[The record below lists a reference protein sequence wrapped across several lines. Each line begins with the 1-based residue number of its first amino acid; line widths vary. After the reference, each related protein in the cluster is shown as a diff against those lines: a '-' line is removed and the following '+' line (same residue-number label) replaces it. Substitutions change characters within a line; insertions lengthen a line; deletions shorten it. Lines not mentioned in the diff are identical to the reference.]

1 MCPTKGKGGEGC
13 SLVPWSLG
21 SELCQ
26 QGHYYPQMTL
36 GLGQTSKCSL
46 RSQLPSHLGCSVAFR
61 LLSRHNLKG
70 STRLTSRVLAWAL
83 NL

>member
-1 MCPTKGKGGEGC
+1 MCSTKGKGGEGC

-36 GLGQTSKCSL
+36 GLGQTSECSDH
-46 RSQLPSHLGCSVAFR
+46 SSLPI
-61 LLSRHNLKG
+61 
-70 STRLTSRVLAWAL
+70 
-83 NL
+83 